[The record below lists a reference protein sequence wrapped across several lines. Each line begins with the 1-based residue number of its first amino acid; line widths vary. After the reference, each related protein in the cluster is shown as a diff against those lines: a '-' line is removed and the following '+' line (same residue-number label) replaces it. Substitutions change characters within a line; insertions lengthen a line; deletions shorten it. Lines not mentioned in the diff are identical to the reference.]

1 MINHNLAGK
10 ALIHCLK
17 TSGASLLFVDEDEG
31 LRRKIED
38 SREPIEGELGM
49 KIVICEET
57 VLSEIRSLSTDRL
70 DDAYREGLKGDW
82 PMAMFYTSG
91 TTGLPKGVAFTSAR
105 HFANGAAVSPIP
117 LTFRNQ

>member
-17 TSGASLLFVDEDEG
+17 TSGATLLFVDEDEG
-31 LRRKIED
+31 LRRKIEE
-38 SREPIEGELGM
+38 SSETIQGELGM
-49 KIVICEET
+49 KIVVRDEKI
-57 VLSEIRSLSTDRL
+57 LSEIRSLSTERL
-70 DDAYREGLKGDW
+70 DDAYREGVKGNW

-105 HFANGAAVSPIP
+105 HWANGAAVSFSFKRLIC
-117 LTFRNQ
+117 